1 MTACVEGGHD
11 GGNES
16 RLEDLMRPFAT
27 QAPRVAVCAIAT
39 VMVIMAHDPATA
51 QRAQTPAAQ
60 REQWTG
66 TPPPGWEP
74 YYNSEIGNVTAA
86 QRARALLKQG
96 PK

>member
-1 MTACVEGGHD
+1 
-11 GGNES
+11 
-16 RLEDLMRPFAT
+16 
-27 QAPRVAVCAIAT
+27 
-39 VMVIMAHDPATA
+39 MVIMAHDPATA

-96 PK
+96 PKCFTQGKEQEEGKRGQIIEVMVERNRTRRSQV